1 MAAGWQGA
9 GQAVGAGRAA
19 VSPPAGK
26 DPKMKLHCAES
37 PLHHAISVQGS
48 EEVRPNLCRTATSL
62 RPPRKSAATFRNIPT
77 NWRVHDATSV

>member
-1 MAAGWQGA
+1 
-9 GQAVGAGRAA
+9 
-19 VSPPAGK
+19 
-26 DPKMKLHCAES
+26 MKLHCAES

-62 RPPRKSAATFRNIPT
+62 RPPRKSAATSLRPPRKSAATFRNIPT